1 MKLSQDIDL
10 DAETYIFMLA
20 LMRKVLPDNKII
32 TQKQFMIDEIVEMA
46 KDKVQLFD
54 RKINTFLR
62 SQSGGEAGA
71 QL

>member
-1 MKLSQDIDL
+1 
-10 DAETYIFMLA
+10 MLV

-54 RKINTFLR
+54 RKINNFLK
-62 SQSGGEAGA
+62 SQSGGEVSA

>member
-1 MKLSQDIDL
+1 
-10 DAETYIFMLA
+10 MLA